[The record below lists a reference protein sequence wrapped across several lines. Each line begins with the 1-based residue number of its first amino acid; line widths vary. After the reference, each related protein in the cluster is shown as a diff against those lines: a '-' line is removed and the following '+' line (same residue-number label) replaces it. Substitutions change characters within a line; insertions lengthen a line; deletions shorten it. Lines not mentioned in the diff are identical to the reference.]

1 MVGRVPRD
9 EDVVHVE
16 VGEGQGGRVEAAEV
30 KRGYDVPISRYFD
43 HISYFKKLEIYDHL
57 KNQFE
62 FGCKD
67 FNLNITYFRF

>member
-1 MVGRVPRD
+1 MKNCILPTERSDLLNVPPLDLAVVGRVPRD

-43 HISYFKKLEIYDHL
+43 HISYL
-57 KNQFE
+57 KN
-62 FGCKD
+62 
-67 FNLNITYFRF
+67 